1 MSLKSL
7 FHVQRWG
14 PALIL
19 VLAPSIALGLIFRL
33 GPDARALVDINLA
46 YCSGGSGTGMTTSS
60 ARVTAATLP
69 G

>member
-7 FHVQRWG
+7 FHVQCWG

-33 GPDARALVDINLA
+33 GPEARALVDINLA
-46 YCSGGSGTGMTTSS
+46 AMAG
-60 ARVTAATLP
+60 P
-69 G
+69 GPG